1 MVRYLISFCAIS
13 CSRVR
18 LPFSRLCP
26 SQCDSLAQ
34 VVLVVPLSTAAK
46 EARSPFLK
54 SESFRLLGTL
64 FSRSGDHDEI
74 DGKGRESLKSNSS
87 AVIISINAA
96 LQDEDMVK
104 TKRAKDVLKSAS
116 NVVAYVKTNCNA
128 SVSQDLAEMK
138 NLATQVKESSESSGV
153 LAASEKLVT
162 EIDDCLKVLKQD
174 SGSKNKASESTKK
187 QKKKKSKKKK

>member
-116 NVVAYVKTNCNA
+116 NVVSCVKTNCNA

-138 NLATQVKESSESSGV
+138 NLATQVTESSESSGV

-174 SGSKNKASESTKK
+174 SGKNKASESTKK